1 MKKSLKM
8 LSNHYCWCHVT
19 MWVWL
24 LSSVCSMW
32 DSVQRICFDV
42 VKVQPLVN
50 VFIYLSH
57 HADVVP
63 TDNVET

>member
-1 MKKSLKM
+1 
-8 LSNHYCWCHVT
+8 
-19 MWVWL
+19 
-24 LSSVCSMW
+24 MW